1 MSAPRPVSLHY
12 EEDLMPLL
20 LNRLAL
26 ATLCLLPAAAME
38 LHSPSRPLL
47 ASFMYSCDAST
58 PQPRVTTKYTAA
70 GRPRAKPDLAPV
82 AIYERGKSPDRAY
95 ETIGEVHVLAA
106 GSRMAVSE
114 LDSWAIKG
122 ARKLGGDAIVDVWYE
137 DAAQVSPKAGD
148 PGLLYLSA
156 SVVRWQ

>member
-1 MSAPRPVSLHY
+1 
-12 EEDLMPLL
+12 MPLL

-26 ATLCLLPAAAME
+26 VTLCLLTAVAVE
-38 LHSPSRPLL
+38 LHSAPRPLL
-47 ASFMYSCDAST
+47 ASFMYSCDASA
-58 PQPRVTTKYTAA
+58 PRPHVTTKYTAA

-95 ETIGEVHVLAA
+95 ETLGEVHVLAA
-106 GSRMAVSE
+106 GSRMSVSE